1 MKKLTMLFLFFF
13 SLTQYAQSLEDTI
26 TVQKA
31 IALALYNNQDLKNH
45 LKIAGINDKDLI
57 DQQIAFKTTEQ
68 FVASL
73 IEKVKNKNNLQLS
86 EIRSDLS
93 REVQDLLL
101 DVKTSYYSF
110 AALKLVENIQS
121 QKIEDLSSEITRLR
135 EEENATKSKASL
147 ALRRKQSELT
157 KAQYDLNQMQESLAM
172 SQEKLFQVLG
182 TRNIILKLSLD
193 AQTSANCQVDLQT
206 LKETALKMRP
216 DLLALKKQVDEIAR
230 YGAKMRWWRV
240 IEQDRKETQS
250 LVFQKKEI
258 EITAPMSLVDF
269 KEASR
274 AYFLCQLKQIEHL
287 YESMWYSALLEV
299 EDAYNHFCAA
309 QQNLEKYQN
318 EKPSITHTLAQKD
331 LLLSKALLEHATGY
345 SF

>member
-1 MKKLTMLFLFFF
+1 
-13 SLTQYAQSLEDTI
+13 
-26 TVQKA
+26 
-31 IALALYNNQDLKNH
+31 
-45 LKIAGINDKDLI
+45 
-57 DQQIAFKTTEQ
+57 
-68 FVASL
+68 
-73 IEKVKNKNNLQLS
+73 
-86 EIRSDLS
+86 
-93 REVQDLLL
+93 
-101 DVKTSYYSF
+101 
-110 AALKLVENIQS
+110 
-121 QKIEDLSSEITRLR
+121 
-135 EEENATKSKASL
+135 
-147 ALRRKQSELT
+147 
-157 KAQYDLNQMQESLAM
+157 
-172 SQEKLFQVLG
+172 
-182 TRNIILKLSLD
+182 
-193 AQTSANCQVDLQT
+193 
-206 LKETALKMRP
+206 MRP

-274 AYFLCQLKQIEHL
+274 AHFLCQLKQIEHL

-299 EDAYNHFCAA
+299 EDAYNHFCEA